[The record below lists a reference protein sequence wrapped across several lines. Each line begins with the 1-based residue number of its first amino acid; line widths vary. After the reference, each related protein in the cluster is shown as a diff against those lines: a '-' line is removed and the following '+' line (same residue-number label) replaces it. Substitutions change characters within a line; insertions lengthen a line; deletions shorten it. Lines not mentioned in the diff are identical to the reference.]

1 FVHRNANQFLRILVE
16 LAMFLEVTGSHSRV
30 AIYFRISA
38 KSLLLKLPRA
48 EDAFANR
55 GRIFLSALT
64 SDIAIFN
71 CRHFDVQINTIQQ
84 RAGDALPIPLHL
96 QRPTTAFA
104 LQVAKI
110 AARTRVY
117 RGNKHELRGKRY
129 TARRPRHSDLPVLKR
144 LPHHLQSRSLKL
156 G

>member
-1 FVHRNANQFLRILVE
+1 
-16 LAMFLEVTGSHSRV
+16 MFFEVTGSYARV
-30 AIYFRISA
+30 ATYLRIIA

-48 EDAFANR
+48 HDAFANR

-84 RAGDALPIPLHL
+84 RAGDALPIPLYL
-96 QRPTTAFA
+96 QWPTTAFA

-110 AARTRVY
+110 AARTRVH

-129 TARRPRHSDLPVLKR
+129 TARRPRHTALPLLKR
-144 LPHHLQSRSLKL
+144 RPQHHQSRSLKL